1 MRESACPVLRLATA
15 RRSRH
20 NRVVSLYDLSART
33 IDGRTQSLSEYR
45 GRTLLIVNVASQCGY
60 TPQYAGL
67 EALYREFKDR
77 GFVVLGFP
85 CNQFGSQEPGNET
98 DILAFCSAE
107 YDVTFPMFAK
117 VEVNGPAAHPLFRL
131 LKSSRKGLLG
141 TESIKWNFTKFL
153 VDRHGKV
160 VRRYGPGD
168 TPESIRADLAGLLD
182 PA

>member
-1 MRESACPVLRLATA
+1 MVD
-15 RRSRH
+15 
-20 NRVVSLYDLSART
+20 LYDISART
-33 IDGRTQSLSEYR
+33 IDGRAQSLSEYR
-45 GRTLLIVNVASQCGY
+45 GTTLLIVNVASQCGY
-60 TPQYAGL
+60 TPQYTGL

-77 GFVVLGFP
+77 GFAVLGFP
-85 CNQFGSQEPGNET
+85 CNQFGRQEPGSEA
-98 DILAFCSAE
+98 DIVAFCSE

-153 VDRHGKV
+153 VDRQGQV

-168 TPESIRADLAGLLD
+168 TPEAIRADVVSLIEQE
-182 PA
+182 